1 MSESN
6 YIKLNSFL
14 VKQLY
19 LKELTVTLDWTYSYP
34 ADIVDQ
40 INSYDGGLYL
50 IETRRLIC
58 RPNQSIGFY
67 MRGTSV
73 IKKLMQ
79 MLKASFARTDKGS
92 FLSYILSPVT

>member
-19 LKELTVTLDWTYSYP
+19 LKELTVILDWIYSYP

-40 INSYDGGLYL
+40 VNSYDGG
-50 IETRRLIC
+50 
-58 RPNQSIGFY
+58 SI
-67 MRGTSV
+67 
-73 IKKLMQ
+73 L
-79 MLKASFARTDKGS
+79 
-92 FLSYILSPVT
+92 

>member
-19 LKELTVTLDWTYSYP
+19 LKELTVILDWTYSYP

-40 INSYDGGLYL
+40 VNSYDGG
-50 IETRRLIC
+50 
-58 RPNQSIGFY
+58 SI
-67 MRGTSV
+67 
-73 IKKLMQ
+73 L
-79 MLKASFARTDKGS
+79 
-92 FLSYILSPVT
+92 